1 LSQARIDAAGLVYT
15 IDLGAL
21 ARNWSE
27 LAARCRPAECSAVVK
42 ADAYGLGIEAAVPAL
57 WAVGC
62 RTFFVAVPQE
72 GFRVRQAAPDSTI
85 YVLNSF
91 ASAWGE
97 VCRKHALRPVLGS
110 FPAIEAWAKHA
121 PGEPSAIQVD
131 TGMNRLGLS
140 LHEAL
145 ELARRPALL
154 NTASPRLIMSHF
166 VCADEPGHPMNQS
179 QLALFSEIRKE
190 FPQLAAS
197 LANSAGIHL
206 GADAHFD
213 LVRPGIALY
222 GAEFIRN
229 KPPLSTVVT
238 AEARIMQVHDAAR
251 GDTIGYSAGKRLAED
266 ARIAILSAGYADGY
280 HRLAGS
286 SDVRNGASVSV
297 RGRTARIMGRISM
310 DLIAVDVT
318 GIPGA
323 AEGDWAELFGASVPI
338 DAAARAADTVGYEF
352 LVQLSRRAE
361 RVYVTGNSL
370 PVGDGVAEGEG

>member
-1 LSQARIDAAGLVYT
+1 
-15 IDLGAL
+15 
-21 ARNWSE
+21 
-27 LAARCRPAECSAVVK
+27 
-42 ADAYGLGIEAAVPAL
+42 
-57 WAVGC
+57 
-62 RTFFVAVPQE
+62 
-72 GFRVRQAAPDSTI
+72 
-85 YVLNSF
+85 
-91 ASAWGE
+91 
-97 VCRKHALRPVLGS
+97 
-110 FPAIEAWAKHA
+110 
-121 PGEPSAIQVD
+121 
-131 TGMNRLGLS
+131 M
-140 LHEAL
+140 
-145 ELARRPALL
+145 
-154 NTASPRLIMSHF
+154 MSHF

-190 FPQLAAS
+190 FPHLPAS

-251 GDTIGYSAGKRLAED
+251 GDTVGYGAGKRLAED

-297 RGRTARIMGRISM
+297 RGRTAPIMGRVSM

-361 RVYVTGNSL
+361 RVYVTAILSQRETVS
-370 PVGDGVAEGEG
+370 PKARGEGGCDGEDRPSTIASTHPPASRAPSPYGRREALMARTARTQYVCANCGAVSSKWQGRCDSCGEWNTLHRGSRRLARRSRCAPGAAGPSSSRRSPARRRSCRAR